1 MRRVMSAVIA
11 ALAALIAIAGALL
24 LTGQNA
30 IVVTHGVSMNPVY
43 YQGDMVVV
51 ARMPSYHVGQ
61 IVAYE
66 MQGRNF
72 VVLHRII
79 GGNADGFV
87 FKGDNNQ
94 STDPTR
100 PTQKD
105 LLGRAVLHIPAG
117 GLWLQR
123 IASPTALSTYAF
135 LLLAGGGTAVERRRR
150 RRRHTMSGKAQHG
163 GVTSCL
169 ATLSPALRAAA
180 AAAAIIG
187 VGAVALAALAWTA
200 RGVQSTTTQQSSPR
214 QMTFAYSAQVPRTAA
229 YDGTTAS
236 SPDPI
241 FRNLA
246 NTVEVRYT
254 YRGPPG
260 TISMTALLSTAG
272 GWHSSVPLTAATP
285 VDGTQYDGSVQLN
298 LSALGARAQ
307 AAAAVTGLPQSQVL
321 LTLAPTVTPTT
332 GKAFEP
338 TLALDLTPLQLAL
351 AGGPSTLT
359 VTDSTKSSS
368 TVLTPPAVS
377 LMGHQLAVSN
387 ARPLSL
393 WLLALSLLIAVDV
406 ALMARQARRL
416 EEGAVIRRRYGS
428 LLVVVQPISAS
439 PGRPLVDVTEMK
451 TLAKLAE
458 RYGLLILCW
467 TRSGVETF
475 VVQDENTTYR
485 YRTGTAASF
494 PVAHVATDA

>member
-1 MRRVMSAVIA
+1 
-11 ALAALIAIAGALL
+11 
-24 LTGQNA
+24 
-30 IVVTHGVSMNPVY
+30 
-43 YQGDMVVV
+43 
-51 ARMPSYHVGQ
+51 
-61 IVAYE
+61 
-66 MQGRNF
+66 
-72 VVLHRII
+72 
-79 GGNADGFV
+79 
-87 FKGDNNQ
+87 
-94 STDPTR
+94 
-100 PTQKD
+100 
-105 LLGRAVLHIPAG
+105 
-117 GLWLQR
+117 
-123 IASPTALSTYAF
+123 
-135 LLLAGGGTAVERRRR
+135 
-150 RRRHTMSGKAQHG
+150 
-163 GVTSCL
+163 
-169 ATLSPALRAAA
+169 
-180 AAAAIIG
+180 
-187 VGAVALAALAWTA
+187 
-200 RGVQSTTTQQSSPR
+200 
-214 QMTFAYSAQVPRTAA
+214 MTFAYSAQVPRTAA

-254 YRGPPG
+254 YRGTPG
-260 TISMTALLSTAG
+260 TITMTALLSTAG
-272 GWHSSVPLTAATP
+272 GWHSSVLLKAATP
-285 VDGTQYDGSVQLN
+285 VAGTQYDGAVQLN
-298 LSALGARAQ
+298 LSALAARAQ
-307 AAAAVTGLPQSQVL
+307 AAAAVTGLPESQVL

-359 VTDSTKSSS
+359 VTDSATKTSS
-368 TVLTPPAVS
+368 TVLAPPALS

-393 WLLALSLLIAVDV
+393 WLLLLSLLTATGT

-428 LLVVVQPISAS
+428 LLVVVQPISTP

-475 VVQDENTTYR
+475 VVQDESTTYR
-485 YRTGTAASF
+485 YRAGTATSS
-494 PVAHVATDA
+494 PVAHVATGA